1 MVKNLKDLAPVQN
14 RVAAAVA
21 ETTSAPNA
29 RYVDHMTSSQWRM
42 LMGHI
47 GHAGIVITQRSREI
61 FRL

>member
-21 ETTSAPNA
+21 ETTAPNA
-29 RYVDHMTSSQWRM
+29 RHVDHITSSQWRM